1 LIGRGNWSPSSDLQ
15 DQTQN
20 VLEVVMPSRNVRARA
35 RARLQQETPIA
46 DDASLLPLQEE
57 AASIVREAKRR
68 EPLGTNELLS
78 AVIDEVARNYFRH
91 THQRR

>member
-1 LIGRGNWSPSSDLQ
+1 
-15 DQTQN
+15 
-20 VLEVVMPSRNVRARA
+20 MPSRNVRARA

-68 EPLGTNELLS
+68 EPWGLM
-78 AVIDEVARNYFRH
+78 NYC
-91 THQRR
+91 RR